1 MTVAS
6 WSVWALLA
14 ALAAV
19 VNWVAVATGRPAVER
34 WAKPLTMVG
43 LIAVV
48 LALGATE
55 SRTGWLLLAA
65 LVCCLL
71 GDVALL
77 ADTQARF
84 LLGLSAFLLGQLL
97 YAVTFSSL
105 GLTGGALWLL
115 TGVLIVLAA
124 FVVGREI
131 LPAVWRS
138 GGATMIT
145 PVAVY
150 MGVIGLMALFGWMT
164 GHLLIG
170 LGAAFF
176 LASDTLLALDKFVE
190 ARPWGHLAV
199 MVTYH
204 VAQGLIALGVLRAL
218 V

>member
-1 MTVAS
+1 MAS
-6 WSVWALLA
+6 WTLWALLS

-19 VNWVAVATGRPAVER
+19 ANWVAVATGRPVVER
-34 WAKPLTMVG
+34 WAKPLTMIG

-48 LALGATE
+48 LSVGATE
-55 SRTGWLLLAA
+55 SRTGWLLVAA
-65 LVCCLL
+65 LVFCLL

-77 ADTQARF
+77 GDTQARF
-84 LLGLSAFLLGQLL
+84 LLGLGAFLLGQFL
-97 YAVTFSSL
+97 YAVTFTSL
-105 GLTGGALWLL
+105 GLTGGVLWVI
-115 TGVLIVLAA
+115 TGGLVVLAA

-138 GGATMIT
+138 GGATLIT

-150 MGVIGLMALFGWMT
+150 MGVIGLMALFGWLT
-164 GHLLIG
+164 GHVLIG

-176 LASDTLLALDKFVE
+176 LASDTILALDKFVE
-190 ARPWGHLAV
+190 NRPWGHLAV

-204 VAQGLIALGVLRAL
+204 LAQALIVLGVLRAL